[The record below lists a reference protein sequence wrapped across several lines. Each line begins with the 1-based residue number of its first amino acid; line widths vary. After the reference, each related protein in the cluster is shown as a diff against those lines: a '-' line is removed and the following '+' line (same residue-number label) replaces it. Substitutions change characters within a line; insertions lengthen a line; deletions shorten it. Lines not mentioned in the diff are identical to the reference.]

1 VPLTLPHPTGL
12 TIEGLFKIGLR
23 IDGVLLALGGPDTEA
38 AGSGA
43 FATILNDLPF
53 KASFSFRESNF
64 GIGAARAGGGGGE
77 SDSDGGTIECF
88 FGGLPL
94 RLGAGFAGPSLLG

>member
-1 VPLTLPHPTGL
+1 MLPHPTGL

-23 IDGVLLALGGPDTEA
+23 IDGVLLALGGPDAEA
-38 AGSGA
+38 VGSGA
-43 FATILNDLPF
+43 FFATILNDLPF

-64 GIGAARAGGGGGE
+64 GIGAARAGGGGEG
-77 SDSDGGTIECF
+77 DSDGGAIECF

-94 RLGAGFAGPSLLG
+94 RLGAGFAGSSLLG